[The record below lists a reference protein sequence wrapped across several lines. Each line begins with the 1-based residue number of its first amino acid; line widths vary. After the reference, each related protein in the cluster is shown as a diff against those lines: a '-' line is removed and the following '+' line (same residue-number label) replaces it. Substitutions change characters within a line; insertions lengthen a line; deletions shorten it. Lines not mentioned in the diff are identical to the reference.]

1 MDEAASFS
9 ISGLKETLEIQVDQ
23 LAEALSERY
32 IRDLTMSMIFYMFSN
47 MSRQIKEISGEN
59 VKEKFI
65 SQWKKNIK
73 KQAKKELL
81 SINDKLKS
89 EKMNFLGAISDFSIP
104 STEDYQKIYDYAINE
119 TCDLFNKNLN

>member
-47 MSRQIKEISGEN
+47 MSRQIKEISWEN

-73 KQAKKELL
+73 KQARKELL